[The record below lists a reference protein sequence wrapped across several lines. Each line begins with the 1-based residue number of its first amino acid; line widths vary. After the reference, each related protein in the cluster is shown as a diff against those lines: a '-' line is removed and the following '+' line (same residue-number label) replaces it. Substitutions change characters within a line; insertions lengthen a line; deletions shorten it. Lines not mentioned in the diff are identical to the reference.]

1 MKCLNLTPLPS
12 ACDRTSLLN
21 SLGTK
26 LPSSCPLIDPVLRD
40 FVMNR
45 LEEEGA
51 VPDSAGAQPSA

>member
-1 MKCLNLTPLPS
+1 MGRLSEREGVPKRQQPDP
-12 ACDRTSLLN
+12 RIVI
-21 SLGTK
+21 GFGK
-26 LPSSCPLIDPVLRD
+26 VVIDPVLRD